1 MNDNDTPDPTDSDT
15 EGNIAKAGRPFKK
28 SLSDAGTEEGD
39 DTEGHEINFHGLTD
53 PATDDDAEGHAGK
66 FRIVTDAGPRRA
78 TTPKAPR
85 QAGRPFRKGLS
96 DAGTEEGD
104 DTEGH
109 RLKRG

>member
-28 SLSDAGTEEGD
+28 SLSDAGAEVGDNTEGHTINFHGLTEPATGD
-39 DTEGHEINFHGLTD
+39 DTEGHL
-53 PATDDDAEGHAGK
+53 A
-66 FRIVTDAGPRRA
+66 RS
-78 TTPKAPR
+78 
-85 QAGRPFRKGLS
+85 GRPFRKGLS